1 VAWIFVAALGSSES
15 APAEPRTR
23 APRVA
28 WVATAGERSATVLAA
43 RNFVGD
49 AVTAER
55 PRGHVFPTLATKRG
69 GVGDERAASLPI
81 PTRPPWWR
89 TGWFHTLAILSA
101 AAVLLT
107 GHRLRTSGI
116 EARNARL
123 EQEMREREG
132 AQRASQS
139 ELRLITDAL
148 PFVIAYVD
156 VQDRIR
162 FVNRAAEQWAGRPRA
177 EVEGREIADLLPP
190 AVFAVVRE
198 RLEMAQGGERVTF
211 DFAVGADPLSR
222 RRIAATLVPHSDGD
236 GVRMGFYAFAEDI
249 TERVRTQEEL
259 HRQHDQLAHALRLS
273 TLGEMATA
281 LAHEL
286 NQPLTA
292 VLSNANAVL
301 RLYAP
306 PHGPLPDE
314 VEETLHDIAGDA
326 TRAGEIIRRLRD
338 LIRKGDSR
346 KTPFDVNQAIRGVEA
361 LIRAAALENDV
372 ALFMDLTPA
381 LAMSVG
387 DAIQV
392 QQVVL
397 NLVGNAIDAMRP
409 LPNPERRLVVRSLC
423 DRDMIVV
430 SVEDSGPPIDKD
442 VLARL
447 FVPFYTSKPNGL
459 GMGLAISRSIIE
471 AHGGAIDA
479 RSCSG
484 RGLAVRFTLRATE
497 KAAGAVGPRM
507 SA

>member
-1 VAWIFVAALGSSES
+1 
-15 APAEPRTR
+15 
-23 APRVA
+23 
-28 WVATAGERSATVLAA
+28 
-43 RNFVGD
+43 
-49 AVTAER
+49 
-55 PRGHVFPTLATKRG
+55 
-69 GVGDERAASLPI
+69 
-81 PTRPPWWR
+81 
-89 TGWFHTLAILSA
+89 
-101 AAVLLT
+101 
-107 GHRLRTSGI
+107 
-116 EARNARL
+116 
-123 EQEMREREG
+123 
-132 AQRASQS
+132 
-139 ELRLITDAL
+139 
-148 PFVIAYVD
+148 
-156 VQDRIR
+156 
-162 FVNRAAEQWAGRPRA
+162 
-177 EVEGREIADLLPP
+177 
-190 AVFAVVRE
+190 
-198 RLEMAQGGERVTF
+198 MAQGGERVTF

-471 AHGGAIDA
+471 AHGGAIEA